1 MLIQPLWRTVWRVPL
16 KLGIKLPRAVLC
28 LVAQLCPSLCNP
40 MDCSPPGYS
49 AHGDSPGK
57 NTEVGCHALLQ
68 GIFPTQGRSHS
79 PAVQADPLLSEPPG
93 KPINTGV
100 ASLSLLQGVFPTQD
114 LDWVLPHCTWILYQL
129 SYHGSP

>member
-1 MLIQPLWRTVWRVPL
+1 MLIQPLWRTVWRFPL

-40 MDCSPPGYS
+40 MDCSPYTLPM
-49 AHGDSPGK
+49 
-57 NTEVGCHALLQ
+57 
-68 GIFPTQGRSHS
+68 GIPQARIPSWVVMPSSRGSSQPRDRSQS

-100 ASLSLLQGVFPTQD
+100 ASLSILQGVFPTQD
-114 LDWVLPHCTWILYQL
+114 LNWVLPHCTWILYQL